1 MKRIL
6 SLLIMPIILVAFT
19 GVVGAA
25 EPMHYQQV
33 AMSKKPSAMKNP
45 CAANPCAANPCAA
58 NPCAMKNPCAAN
70 PCAAKNPCAANPCN
84 PCAAKNPC
92 MMKNPCAPGNVCN
105 PCGASN
111 PPLRNKAFKSNM
123 KAVKLGKK
131 LWNDPKLGTSGLSCN
146 SCHSNGMQLN
156 LDKVGPFPHY
166 VAMPNDVVTL
176 DQMINYCMLNPM
188 KADALPWESMEM
200 TAMAAYYQHLVK
212 KHNKGAL
219 NPCAANP
226 CAMKNPCAANP
237 CAMKNPCAGKNPCR
251 GW

>member
-6 SLLIMPIILVAFT
+6 SLLIMPIILVVFT
-19 GVVGAA
+19 GVSGAA

-33 AMSKKPSAMKNP
+33 AMSKKSL
-45 CAANPCAANPCAA
+45 
-58 NPCAMKNPCAAN
+58 AMKNPCAAN
-70 PCAAKNPCAANPCN
+70 PCAAKNPCTANPCGMKNPCSGKNPCAAN

-92 MMKNPCAPGNVCN
+92 ATNPC
-105 PCGASN
+105 ASN
-111 PPLRNKAFKSNM
+111 PPLRNKAFKSNR
-123 KAVKLGKK
+123 KAVKAGKK
-131 LWNDPKLGTSGLSCN
+131 LWNNTKLGTSGLSCN

-156 LDKVGPFPHY
+156 LDKADPFPHY

-176 DQMINYCMLNPM
+176 DQMINYCMVNPM
-188 KADALPWESMEM
+188 KADALPWESREM

-212 KHNKGAL
+212 KHKKGV
-219 NPCAANP
+219 
-226 CAMKNPCAANP
+226 MKNPCAANP